1 MKAARSTAPLSGGPG
16 PQTGAAKLTVSFY
29 IHSGVRSQRD
39 CTSDPPGTGAGRLR
53 PRPHIR
59 EFTPWGHGILIGL
72 YCSPRDWCETI
83 GIPSAV
89 HQRGTTSPSPA
100 GLRELIWIL
109 IGLYCSPS
117 GLVRNDWNP
126 GILIE
131 LYFSPRDWCETIG
144 IPSARYNL
152 SQPCVAKGIKIQLK
166 ELPGLRAE
174 DTIAYRHHQSL

>member
-1 MKAARSTAPLSGGPG
+1 VKAARSTAPLSGGPG

-29 IHSGVRSQRD
+29 IHSGVRSQLD

-59 EFTPWGHGILIGL
+59 EFTPWGHG
-72 YCSPRDWCETI
+72 
-83 GIPSAV
+83 
-89 HQRGTTSPSPA
+89 
-100 GLRELIWIL
+100 IL

>member
-29 IHSGVRSQRD
+29 IHSGVRSQLD

-72 YCSPRDWCETI
+72 YCSP
-83 GIPSAV
+83 
-89 HQRGTTSPSPA
+89 
-100 GLRELIWIL
+100 
-109 IGLYCSPS
+109 S

-131 LYFSPRDWCETIG
+131 LYFSPSGLVRNNWNPISCT
-144 IPSARYNL
+144 SARDNL
-152 SQPCVAKGIKIQLK
+152 SQPRGAKGINLDPDWIVL
-166 ELPGLRAE
+166 
-174 DTIAYRHHQSL
+174 QSLGIGAKRLESRDPD

>member
-1 MKAARSTAPLSGGPG
+1 MTTSTHKRIHPLGARGPDWIVLQSSG
-16 PQTGAAKLTVSFY
+16 L
-29 IHSGVRSQRD
+29 VRND
-39 CTSDPPGTGAGRLR
+39 WNP
-53 PRPHIR
+53 
-59 EFTPWGHGILIGL
+59 GILIELYFSPRDWCETIGIPSARYNLSQPRGAKGSNLGSDWIVLQSSGL
-72 YCSPRDWCETI
+72 VRNDWNPGILIELYFSPRDWCETI

-131 LYFSPRDWCETIG
+131 LYFSPSGLVRNNWNPISEV
-144 IPSARYNL
+144 
-152 SQPCVAKGIKIQLK
+152 QP
-166 ELPGLRAE
+166 LPALRG
-174 DTIAYRHHQSL
+174 